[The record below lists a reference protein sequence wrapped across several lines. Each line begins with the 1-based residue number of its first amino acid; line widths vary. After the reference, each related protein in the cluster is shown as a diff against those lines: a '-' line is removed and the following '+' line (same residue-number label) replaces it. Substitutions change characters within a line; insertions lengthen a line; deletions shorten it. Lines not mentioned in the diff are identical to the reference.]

1 MKTNTA
7 NKILDYLTKQGPIKA
22 NDIIQYLQISPQATF
37 KQLKNLY
44 SKNLITKSGT
54 PPKVFYQ
61 IAKTKLKPPNINLP
75 KKIDETY
82 LIISPEGE
90 LLEGTQGFGYFC
102 NKNNLNINKTA
113 DEYLNT
119 LKKYDK
125 FKNNG
130 LIDGMSKLKKTFKNI
145 YLDEIYYLDFY
156 SIERFGKTK
165 LGNLV
170 LYAKQSQ
177 NKALIYKI
185 YQLIKE
191 KISNLIKE
199 KHIDAIAFI
208 PPTIPRKIQFQK
220 ELEKLL
226 TLKIPK
232 FNIVKILNQIPIAQ
246 KTLNK
251 LEDRIEN
258 VETTIF
264 IDDKKSYKNILL
276 IDDAV
281 GSGATLNETAKKI
294 REKNLV
300 KANLIGLALVG
311 SFKGFDIINEI

>member
-232 FNIVKILNQIPIAQ
+232 FNIVKIL
-246 KTLNK
+246 
-251 LEDRIEN
+251 
-258 VETTIF
+258 
-264 IDDKKSYKNILL
+264 
-276 IDDAV
+276 
-281 GSGATLNETAKKI
+281 
-294 REKNLV
+294 
-300 KANLIGLALVG
+300 
-311 SFKGFDIINEI
+311 